1 MGVHNGGNG
10 AVVDVTVALSDVLDG
25 SNSLLLGLVG
35 KHGAEGAVADRANMG
50 NLGAVLLVDDQ
61 AAALVNL
68 EVDVVEA
75 ETRGVWA
82 ATDSDKNDVS
92 IDL

>member
-1 MGVHNGGNG
+1 
-10 AVVDVTVALSDVLDG
+10 
-25 SNSLLLGLVG
+25 VG

>member
-1 MGVHNGGNG
+1 V
-10 AVVDVTVALSDVLDG
+10 S
-25 SNSLLLGLVG
+25 
-35 KHGAEGAVADRANMG
+35 KHGAESAVADRANMG

-68 EVDVVEA
+68 EADVVEA

-82 ATDSDKNDVS
+82 AADSDKNDVG